1 MASAYPSLQTA
12 VNRGLLR
19 AGIASMA
26 IAALLLSRLAL
37 AGGES
42 VVKIDNFS
50 FRRDTVNVPIGTT
63 LIWRNGDDIPHS
75 VVAADKSFHSRALDS
90 DEQFSFVFEKPGEF
104 VYFCGL
110 HPFMKGKI
118 IVTP

>member
-1 MASAYPSLQTA
+1 MAHAHPSFQGG
-12 VNRGLLR
+12 VNSRLFR

-37 AGGES
+37 AGGERI
-42 VVKIDNFS
+42 VTIDNFS
-50 FRRDTVNVPIGTT
+50 FGPDTATISAGTT
-63 LIWRNGDDIPHS
+63 LTWHNGDDLPHS
-75 VVAADKSFHSRALDS
+75 VVAADKSFHSKALDS
-90 DEQFSFVFEKPGEF
+90 DEQFSFVFDKPGEF

>member
-1 MASAYPSLQTA
+1 MACAHPSFQA
-12 VNRGLLR
+12 PVNRGLLR
-19 AGIASMA
+19 IGIASMA
-26 IAALLLSRLAL
+26 ISALLLSRLAL

-50 FRRDTVNVPIGTT
+50 FGPDTINVPVGTT
-63 LIWRNGDDIPHS
+63 LTWHNGDDIPHS
-75 VVAADKSFHSRALDS
+75 VIAADKSFRSKALDS
-90 DEQFSFVFEKPGEF
+90 EEQFSFVFEKPGEF